1 MKEGKSEIVKQEMS
15 RVDIDFL
22 GICELKW
29 TRVGEFNSGDH
40 YVYSCGQGS
49 VRRNRVALIVN
60 KKVQNAVQFSR

>member
-22 GICELKW
+22 GISELKW
-29 TRVGEFNSGDH
+29 MGTGGFNSDDR
-40 YVYSCGQGS
+40 YTYYEQESF
-49 VRRNRVALIVN
+49 RRNGVALIVN